1 MLKTYKIGITG
12 QVQGVGFRP
21 YVYSLATEFSLTGT
35 VSNNEKGVIIFASG
49 IEESILNFYNK
60 LIQSPPPVSRIKNSE
75 IFQIEDKIYDEFK
88 IIPSIKGGHLNLS
101 LTPDFAICNDCQ
113 YDIVNQDNKRYNYPF
128 TTCVNCGPRWA
139 ITETFPFERNHTS
152 IDEFPMCEECVE
164 EYTNPIDRRFHSQ
177 TNTCITCGIELVLVN
192 NSGEKIETSKR
203 SLFNNIAALLLDGKI
218 IAIKNTTGY
227 LLCCNA
233 ENEQVV
239 QSLRDKKN
247 RPNKPFAILYPSLD
261 LLKNELHL
269 DKVHVKSLTS
279 TERPITIISLEN
291 YKGKINL
298 NNVAP
303 GLSQLGVMLPY
314 SGILQLM
321 ANELSFPIVATSG
334 NIHGSPIISEND
346 EAFNKLNHVADYFL
360 QHNLRITHPQDD
372 SVVKFSTKFNE
383 EVFFRRSR
391 GYAPNYFN
399 ASIVSDKKI
408 MALGGHL
415 KSSVAYFPNEFLYI
429 SQYLGNLDN
438 FDVYERF
445 TNTALNFIDLFEQ
458 KPNVILADSHPT
470 YQSTLYGKELA
481 KQFSTEIYKIQHH
494 KAHFASVLGEHDLF
508 DSDRSILGIIWDGT
522 GYGEDGQIWGGEFFK
537 YQSNIINR
545 ICHFE
550 YFNWLAG
557 DKMSK
562 EPKLS
567 LLSLANDDMQAVL
580 SDKFS
585 ETEIAIYQSIKKN
598 NKLKTSSVGRLFDA
612 VASLLDICDINT
624 YEGEAAILLEN
635 YIISYD
641 LADCKLYCSV
651 LENNSIPTKD
661 LFYNLYLDFKNGN
674 SKKNVIANF
683 LFTLATIIFQIADK
697 HNLKNI
703 AFSGGVFQNTT
714 LIDMIKEIGENNY
727 KIYFNR
733 NLAPNDENISYGQIM
748 YYLYCMK
755 HKNINEVFK

>member
-177 TNTCITCGIELVLVN
+177 TNTCKTCGIELVLVN

-580 SDKFS
+580 SAKFS

>member
-1 MLKTYKIGITG
+1 MLRTYKIVITG

-21 YVYSLATEFSLTGT
+21 YVYTLATEFSLSGT
-35 VSNNEKGVIIFASG
+35 VSNNEEGVIIFITG
-49 IEESILNFYNK
+49 LDESILKFYNK
-60 LIQSPPPVSRIKNSE
+60 LLVFPPPVSRIKDSTFN
-75 IFQIEDKIYDEFK
+75 QIEDISFDEFK
-88 IIPSIKGGHLNLS
+88 IIPSQKGGRLNLS

-113 YDIVNQDNKRYNYPF
+113 NDIVNQENRRYNYPF

-152 IDEFPMCEECVE
+152 IDEFPMCDECVE

-177 TNTCITCGIELVLVN
+177 TNTCQTCGIELVLVN
-192 NSGEKIETSKR
+192 NLSEKIETSKS
-203 SLFNNIAALLLDGKI
+203 SLFKNVADLLLDGNI
-218 IAIKNTTGY
+218 IAIKNTSGY

-247 RPNKPFAILYPSLD
+247 RPNKPFAVLYPSLD

-269 DKVHVKSLTS
+269 DKIHVKSLTS
-279 TERPITIISLEN
+279 TERPITIISLKN
-291 YKGKINL
+291 YKGKITL

-314 SGILQLM
+314 SGILQLL

-346 EAFNKLNHVADYFL
+346 EAINKLNHVADYFL

-372 SVVKFSTKFNE
+372 SVIKFSTKFKE
-383 EVFFRRSR
+383 EVLFRRSR

-399 ASIVSDKKI
+399 ASFVSDKKI
-408 MALGGHL
+408 MALGAHL
-415 KSSVAYFPNEFLYI
+415 KSSIAYFPNEFLYI

-445 TNTALNFIDLFEQ
+445 TNTVLNFINLFEQ
-458 KPNVILADSHPT
+458 KPTVILADSHPT

-508 DSDRSILGIIWDGT
+508 DSDESILGIIWDGT

-537 YQSNIINR
+537 YQLNNIDR
-545 ICHFE
+545 IYHFE

-567 LLSLANDDMQAVL
+567 LLSLSNSQMQAVL
-580 SDKFS
+580 SEKFS
-585 ETEIAIYQSIKKN
+585 KEEIAIYQSLKKI

-612 VASLLDICDINT
+612 VASLLDICNINT

-635 YIISYD
+635 YICNYD
-641 LADCKLYCSV
+641 LADCKLYSSV
-651 LENNSIPTKD
+651 LENNHIPTKEL
-661 LFYNLYLDFKNGN
+661 LFNLYLDFKNGN

-683 LFTLATIIFQIADK
+683 LYTLATIIFQIADK
-697 HNLKNI
+697 QNLKTI

-727 KIYFNR
+727 KLYFNR

-748 YYLYCMK
+748 YYLNCMK
-755 HKNINEVFK
+755 H